1 MDGTR
6 CDKMIGDSY
15 CRSHECDGQSGEERR
30 RAETATAAAM
40 GQEISRRSRSC
51 SPLAESCD
59 CLTPFAFTRAERMG
73 DVTHSEWRRSG
84 DSQWRS
90 SQITPASHSQQ
101 LCFTPLPHS
110 QPQSQPTV
118 TPARFALCAPLLS
131 HRTMTSLVGPAATAG
146 HTLGAGVLAAALK
159 HHGVQ
164 FMFGVVGIPIVEVG
178 TAAQEAGLQFVG
190 FRNEQAAS
198 YAAGAA
204 SYLTAQPQACLV
216 VSGPGVSQ
224 CTQTAH
230 GELLTLARCSL
241 SDPCRCAD
249 SSSVCLPV
257 LSVR

>member
-1 MDGTR
+1 
-6 CDKMIGDSY
+6 
-15 CRSHECDGQSGEERR
+15 
-30 RAETATAAAM
+30 
-40 GQEISRRSRSC
+40 
-51 SPLAESCD
+51 
-59 CLTPFAFTRAERMG
+59 
-73 DVTHSEWRRSG
+73 
-84 DSQWRS
+84 
-90 SQITPASHSQQ
+90 
-101 LCFTPLPHS
+101 
-110 QPQSQPTV
+110 
-118 TPARFALCAPLLS
+118 
-131 HRTMTSLVGPAATAG
+131 MTSLVGPAATAG

-230 GELLTLARCSL
+230 EELLASRALQSQRSIPLFSL
-241 SDPCRCAD
+241 HA
-249 SSSVCLPV
+249 SVCLCNLFV
-257 LSVR
+257 